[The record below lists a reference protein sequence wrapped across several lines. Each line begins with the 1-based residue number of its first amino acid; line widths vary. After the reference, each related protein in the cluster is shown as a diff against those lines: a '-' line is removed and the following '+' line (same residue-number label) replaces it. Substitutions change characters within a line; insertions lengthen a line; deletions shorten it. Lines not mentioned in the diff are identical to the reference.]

1 VRTARLH
8 NRPDLDRRRIIWR
21 QVRKIEELFS
31 VRGKVALVTGG
42 SRGIGEMI
50 ARAYVE
56 NGAKVYITAHKAE
69 ACDALA
75 NELSKQGKVFE
86 EQGILFGYKG
96 ILEFLTSH
104 LSD

>member
-1 VRTARLH
+1 M
-8 NRPDLDRRRIIWR
+8 
-21 QVRKIEELFS
+21 KIEELFS

-56 NGAKVYITAHKAE
+56 NGVKVYITARKAE

-75 NELSKQGKVFE
+75 ERTVEIRRMYLDPWRYFPNG
-86 EQGILFGYKG
+86 
-96 ILEFLTSH
+96 
-104 LSD
+104 